1 MMPHVV
7 STLGWLPNPLA
18 RNVGRFFLHLPDTPD
33 VIKLRCFLKNLP
45 PLIIHIFQL
54 PDSHCALIN
63 VEIIG
68 ASCLATGLP
77 SRSSFS
83 LIISFSSRVRAHPIW
98 LVVNH
103 RVVSSG
109 WERRSVLIS
118 GMVYTTSPPHVSSPR
133 PTYRGC
139 AGDIRTPY
147 IRLPHSTPSSCSS
160 SFSSSSCNPR
170 GSSSALARCCCCSCC
185 CCCCS
190 SWLLLLLVV
199 LLLLLLFL
207 SHECSSACRCCSPA
221 FLPIVIKKMV
231 SYDRT
236 HVLHRPACHTHC

>member
-7 STLGWLPNPLA
+7 STLGWLPDPLA
-18 RNVGRFFLHLPDTPD
+18 RSVGRFFLRLPDTPD

-45 PLIIHIFQL
+45 PLIIHINSS
-54 PDSHCALIN
+54 DSHCALMN

-83 LIISFSSRVRAHPIW
+83 LIISFSSRVRAHPIG

-103 RVVSSG
+103 LVVSSG

-147 IRLPHSTPSSCSS
+147 IHLPHSTPSS
-160 SFSSSSCNPR
+160 SSSSDSGVTSLAATFCPWAAR
-170 GSSSALARCCCCSCC
+170 GRLARGLGVLSIRLRTFLVTLAEARFASFPVTHRAHMASSS
-185 CCCCS
+185 
-190 SWLLLLLVV
+190 
-199 LLLLLLFL
+199 LFH
-207 SHECSSACRCCSPA
+207 SFRW
-221 FLPIVIKKMV
+221 K
-231 SYDRT
+231 
-236 HVLHRPACHTHC
+236 